1 MTFDELKNKARS
13 LPLLPGVYVMR
24 DKTDTVIYVGK
35 AKKLKNRVSQYF
47 QDTAAHTPKTRR
59 MVSQIDHFD
68 TIVASSEFEALVLE
82 CSLIKHHMPRYNIL
96 LKDDKGY
103 PYIRVDWHKPYPVM
117 SLVSRVADD
126 GAEYFGPYGGRYTT
140 QKVIDTI
147 RFALKLPSC
156 NSVFPRD
163 IGKNRPCLNAQ
174 IGKCDGWCKGIPDAE
189 VYSVRMRQ
197 AAELLRG
204 KHREVLRDLTAERD
218 LAASELRFE
227 EAAILRDRIKAVESL
242 SQKQIVTHG
251 LSAQTDAIGF
261 FENESKCG
269 IAVLHFVNGNL
280 LEKEHRVL
288 SQGFDAQ
295 ETLSSFVK
303 QYYVAGVNLPKI
315 VLLPFA
321 MEDSAIFAA
330 LLLKEY
336 GKKVEFRVPQ
346 RGENV
351 KWIKLA
357 NENARLETERVTSY
371 EEKLNGTLVKLGEL
385 LGLDGSPKRVEAYD
399 ISNTAGKDIV
409 ASMTVFSDGRPLKKD
424 YRLFKI
430 RGLTDQDDY
439 ASMRQVIARR
449 FAHLNSGDVG
459 FEKMP
464 DLLLID
470 GGAGQ
475 VACAVEAQKTL
486 GFSVPTFGM
495 VKDDRHRTRALVASD
510 GRELSISG
518 NPALFALIGRIQEE
532 THRFAITYHRKLQS
546 ERLKISGLEQIEGIG
561 PKRREQ
567 LLKTFRSLKR
577 IRAASAEEL
586 QTVLTEKQ
594 ANAVY
599 AFYHDRERHE

>member
-1 MTFDELKNKARS
+1 MTFDELKSKAHS

-24 DKTDTVIYVGK
+24 DKSDTVIYVGK

-47 QDTAAHTPKTRR
+47 QDMASHTAKTRR

-68 TIVASSEFEALVLE
+68 TIVAGSEFEALVLE

-103 PYIRVDWHKPYPVM
+103 PYIRIDWQKPYPVM
-117 SLVSRVADD
+117 TLVGRVADD
-126 GAEYFGPYGGRYTT
+126 GAEYFGPYGGRSIT
-140 QKVIDTI
+140 QKVMDTI
-147 RFALKLPSC
+147 RQALRLPNCSC
-156 NSVFPRD
+156 VFSRD
-163 IGKNRPCLNAQ
+163 IGKKRPCLNAQ
-174 IGKCDGWCKGIPDAE
+174 IGKCDGWCKGMPNAE
-189 VYSVRMRQ
+189 TYLARMHQ
-197 AAELLRG
+197 AADLLRG
-204 KHREVLRDLTAERD
+204 KHREVLRDLTAARD
-218 LAASELRFE
+218 TAAVELRFE

-242 SQKQIVTHG
+242 SQKQIVTRG
-251 LSAQTDAIGF
+251 LSAQTDAIGY

-280 LEKEHRVL
+280 LDKEYRVL
-288 SQGFDAQ
+288 TRGIDMQ

-303 QYYVAGVNLPKI
+303 QYYVDGLHLPKI

-321 MEDSAIFAA
+321 MEDSSLFTE
-330 LLLKEY
+330 LLAKEY

-351 KWIKLA
+351 KWLALA
-357 NENARLETERVTSY
+357 NENARQETERVTSF

-385 LGLDGSPKRVEAYD
+385 LGLDGAPKRMEAYD

-409 ASMTVFSDGRPLKKD
+409 ASMTVFADGRPLKSA

-430 RGLTDQDDY
+430 RGLADQDDY

-449 FAHLNSGDVG
+449 FAHLKNDDAG
-459 FEKMP
+459 FDQLP

-475 VACAVEAQKTL
+475 VACAVEAQQAL

-495 VKDDRHRTRALVASD
+495 VKDDRHRTRALVTAD

-518 NPALFALIGRIQEE
+518 SPALFAMIGRIQEE

-546 ERLKISGLEQIEGIG
+546 AQLKKSGLEQIEGIG

-577 IRAASAEEL
+577 IRAASVEEL

-599 AFYHDRERHE
+599 AFYH